1 MQKSLSKKIAVAVVV
16 KTVAQA
22 RKSTSNISLLE
33 TFILSKIYLNEIYKY
48 LTGIY
53 IFRYAIFTFL

>member
-1 MQKSLSKKIAVAVVV
+1 MQKSLNKKIAVAVVV

>member
-1 MQKSLSKKIAVAVVV
+1 MQKSSNKKIAVVVVV